1 MSRIIDGD
9 ELIEKLD
16 KSIEAIRKSKEKS
29 EDPFIELRFNLA
41 IETFEAFKEFV
52 ENLLQ

>member
-9 ELIEKLD
+9 EVIEKLD
-16 KSIEAIRKSKEKS
+16 KSIEAIRKSKEKT

-41 IETFEAFKEFV
+41 IETFESFKAFIE
-52 ENLLQ
+52 ELLQ